1 MATMIELIKELR
13 ATTGAGMM
21 DCKRAL
27 EATNMDLDL
36 AKDWLR
42 EKGITT
48 AEKKQA
54 RIAAEGLTTALVG
67 KNETVI
73 LEINCETDFVARG
86 ETFIQ
91 IVEDSAKLLL
101 KHLPKTHEEADAL
114 IQPLFNEATLK
125 IGEKLSFRRF
135 EIIKASAENVF
146 AYKHMG
152 GKITS
157 VVVLEKTDQELAR
170 GLAMHIAA
178 NNPSYI
184 KKDDIPQ
191 SEFEKETRIQT
202 EAAKNDEELAKKPA
216 NILEK
221 IVAGR
226 VSKTFNDNTL
236 SEQVYLLDGEK
247 KVGVVLKELGNTVTC
262 FVRYQCGE
270 GLEKRKDDF
279 AEEVRGA
286 I

>member
-191 SEFEKETRIQT
+191 SEVEKETRIQT

-216 NILEK
+216 NILER

-226 VSKTFNDNTL
+226 VSKAFNDNTL

-247 KVGVVLKELGNTVTC
+247 KVGVVLKELGNTVTR

-279 AEEVRGA
+279 ADEVMGA

>member
-27 EATNMDLDL
+27 EATNMDIDL

-157 VVVLEKTDQELAR
+157 VVVLEKADQELAR

-191 SEFEKETRIQT
+191 SEVEKETRIQT

-216 NILEK
+216 NILER

-226 VSKTFNDNTL
+226 VSKAFNDNTL

-247 KVGVVLKELGNTVTC
+247 KVGVVLKELGNTVTR

-279 AEEVRGA
+279 ADEVMGA

>member
-1 MATMIELIKELR
+1 MKPLFLKL
-13 ATTGAGMM
+13 
-21 DCKRAL
+21 
-27 EATNMDLDL
+27 
-36 AKDWLR
+36 
-42 EKGITT
+42 T
-48 AEKKQA
+48 A
-54 RIAAEGLTTALVG
+54 
-67 KNETVI
+67 
-73 LEINCETDFVARG
+73 ETDFVARG

-135 EIIKASAENVF
+135 KIIKASAENVF

-157 VVVLEKTDQELAR
+157 VVVLEKADQELAR

-191 SEFEKETRIQT
+191 SEVEKETRIQT

-216 NILEK
+216 NILER

-226 VSKTFNDNTL
+226 VSKAFNDNTL

-247 KVGVVLKELGNTVTC
+247 KVGVVLKELEQY
-262 FVRYQCGE
+262 RYSFCS
-270 GLEKRKDDF
+270 LSMRRFEKRKATSEQLWAQSKIEKHPLWMF
-279 AEEVRGA
+279 SLKTNMHKYKESFLS
-286 I
+286 

>member
-27 EATNMDLDL
+27 EATNMDIDL

-135 EIIKASAENVF
+135 KIIKASAENVF

-152 GKITS
+152 GKIIS
-157 VVVLEKTDQELAR
+157 VVVLEKADQELAR

-191 SEFEKETRIQT
+191 SEVEKETRIQT

-216 NILEK
+216 NILER

-226 VSKTFNDNTL
+226 VSKAFNDNTL

-247 KVGVVLKELGNTVTC
+247 KVGVVLKELGNTVTR

-279 AEEVRGA
+279 ADEVMGA